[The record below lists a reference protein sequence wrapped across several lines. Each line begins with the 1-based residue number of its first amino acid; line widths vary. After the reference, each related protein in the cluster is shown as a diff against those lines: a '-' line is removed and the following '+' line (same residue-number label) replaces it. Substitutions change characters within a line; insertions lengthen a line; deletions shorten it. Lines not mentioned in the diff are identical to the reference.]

1 MYLWEGFLIGL
12 GMIVFI
18 GPVFFL
24 LLSTTLKFGQLPGF
38 LVAIGIIVSDILC
51 VLICYYGLA
60 KFITHPNS
68 EFWISMTGG
77 ILLAGIGAKYIG
89 TSKINT
95 EENIIFNRYNYVT
108 YFSKGFL
115 VNFVNPFVFMVW
127 IGVIKYT
134 EQTPERNAN
143 AYLFLLGSLLGILTT
158 DLLKVI
164 LAKHIK
170 KFIKPDTL
178 QWIYRIFGVIL
189 IGFGLRLFYHC
200 IF

>member
-1 MYLWEGFLIGL
+1 MYFLEGFLVGL

-24 LLSTTLKFGQLPGF
+24 LLSTSLKFGQLPGF
-38 LVAIGIIVSDILC
+38 FVAMGIIVSDILC
-51 VLICYYGLA
+51 VLICYYGLS
-60 KFITHPNS
+60 KFIIHPNS
-68 EFWISMTGG
+68 EFWISMAGG

-89 TSKINT
+89 TSKVYA
-95 EENIIFNRYNYVT
+95 EENSVLNKYSYLTF
-108 YFSKGFL
+108 FSKGFL

-127 IGVIKYT
+127 IGIIKFT
-134 EQTPERNAN
+134 EQTADRNEN
-143 AYLFLLGSLLGILTT
+143 ATIFLLGSLLGILTT
-158 DLLKVI
+158 DLLKVA

-170 KFIKPDTL
+170 KFIKPQTL

-189 IGFGLRLFYHC
+189 IGFGLRLFYHS

>member
-1 MYLWEGFLIGL
+1 MYLLEGFLVGL

-24 LLSTTLKFGQLPGF
+24 LLSSTLKCGQLPGF
-38 LVAIGIIVSDILC
+38 WVAMGIIVSDILC

-60 KFITHPNS
+60 KFITHPDS
-68 EFWISMTGG
+68 EFWISIAGG
-77 ILLAGIGAKYIG
+77 ILLTGIGTKYIG
-89 TSKINT
+89 TSKVYT
-95 EENIIFNRYNYVT
+95 EENSILNKYT
-108 YFSKGFL
+108 YLTFFTKGFL

-134 EQTPERNAN
+134 EQTIDRNAN
-143 AYLFLLGSLLGILTT
+143 ATVFLVGTLLGILTT
-158 DLLKVI
+158 DLLKVV

-170 KFIKPDTL
+170 KFIKPHTL
-178 QWIYRIFGVIL
+178 QWIYRTFGIIL
-189 IGFGLRLFYHC
+189 IAFGLRLFYHI